1 MGWRKK
7 TRSVVQCATTNRTSS
22 GCPYLVPGIYVYVTY
37 VFFLNGPDVAFRRRP
52 GSTNVGS
59 TNSGCAAMV
68 QHLPGIYTS
77 SRPATSPP
85 VLFYIGINVQTV
97 LYRGYYGISGGGG
110 RHPLFYLCRNLCGKK
125 LCRI

>member
-59 TNSGCAAMV
+59 TNSGCATIV
-68 QHLPGIYTS
+68 QQSYDAAPG
-77 SRPATSPP
+77 R
-85 VLFYIGINVQTV
+85 YIEMWSLIVRV
-97 LYRGYYGISGGGG
+97 HCVRSL
-110 RHPLFYLCRNLCGKK
+110 
-125 LCRI
+125 